1 MSSHLLYCYGD
12 TTKEYGRHVRYKK
25 WLIILA
31 EKLERPTLVTEQNNK
46 QVLKKEV

>member
-1 MSSHLLYCYGD
+1 MSSHLLYCYGE
-12 TTKEYGRHVRYKK
+12 TTKEYVRYVRYKK

-31 EKLERPTLVTEQNNK
+31 EKLKRLKLVTKKNNK